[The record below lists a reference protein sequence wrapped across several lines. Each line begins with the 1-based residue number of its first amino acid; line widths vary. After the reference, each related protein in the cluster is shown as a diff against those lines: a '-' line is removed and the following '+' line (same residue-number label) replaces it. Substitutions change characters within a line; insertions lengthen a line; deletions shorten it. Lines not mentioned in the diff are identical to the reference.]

1 MVSQSEDEPMMM
13 PTSGCGFAAG
23 SGELAA
29 GIETGPGTVVA
40 TALFGSGR
48 FFAMRLVEHR
58 SDPLEF
64 VERLFYGVFQ
74 RAATRVRC
82 FQ

>member
-1 MVSQSEDEPMMM
+1 MMM
-13 PTSGCGFAAG
+13 PTSGRGFAVG
-23 SGELAA
+23 SGELAV
-29 GIETGPGTVVA
+29 GMEIGPGTVA
-40 TALFGSGR
+40 EAALFGSGR